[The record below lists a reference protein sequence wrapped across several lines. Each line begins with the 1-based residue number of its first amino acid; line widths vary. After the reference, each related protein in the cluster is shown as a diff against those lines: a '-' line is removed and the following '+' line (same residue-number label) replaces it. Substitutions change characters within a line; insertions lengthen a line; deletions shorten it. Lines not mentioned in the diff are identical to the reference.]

1 MPSVKIKETEVFT
14 FEELSECAKEKARD
28 WYKEGNLSYEWWDSV
43 YEMAETAAKLL
54 GIDIDRKTR
63 SSSQPAIWF
72 SGFYCQSDYCAI
84 EADYHYRK
92 GSVKAIK
99 AEFPAD
105 TELQAIAKGL
115 QDVQKRN
122 FYKLGARMS
131 QTFRNNQSVD
141 VWHSGDNYRDI
152 GEDEELLADILK
164 DFSHWVFSALEK
176 EYDFL
181 MSDEHVDESILC
193 NEYQFTE
200 DGEIYF

>member
-1 MPSVKIKETEVFT
+1 MPSVMIKETEIFT
-14 FEELSECAKEKARD
+14 FDELSDSAKEKARD
-28 WYKEGNLSYEWWDSV
+28 WYREGNLSCEWWDSV

-54 GIDIDRKTR
+54 GIEIDRKSR

-84 EADYHYRK
+84 EADYHYQK

-99 AEFPAD
+99 AEFPND

-141 VWHSGDNYRDI
+141 VWHCDDNYQDI
-152 GEDEELLADILK
+152 GEDEEILADILK
-164 DFSHWVFSALEK
+164 DFSHWVFRSLEK
-176 EYDFL
+176 EYEYL
-181 MSDEHVDESILC
+181 NSDSFVDEGIAA

-200 DGEIYF
+200 DGEVYF

>member
-1 MPSVKIKETEVFT
+1 MPSVMIKETQVFA
-14 FEELSECAKEKARD
+14 FSELSDSAKEKARN
-28 WYKEGNLSYEWWDSV
+28 WWKSQGLEHEWWGSV

-72 SGFYCQSDYCAI
+72 SGFYCQSDFCAI
-84 EADYHYRK
+84 EADYRYQK
-92 GSVKAIK
+92 GSVKTIK
-99 AEFPAD
+99 AEFPTD

-115 QDVQKRN
+115 QDVQKRS

-141 VWHSGDNYRDI
+141 VWHSDDNYRNI

-164 DFSHWVFSALEK
+164 DFSHWVFCALEK
-176 EYDFL
+176 EYEYL
-181 MSDEHVDESILC
+181 NSDECIDEGILA

-200 DGEIYF
+200 NGEIYF

>member
-1 MPSVKIKETEVFT
+1 MPSVMIKETEVFT
-14 FEELSECAKEKARD
+14 FEELSDSAKEKARD
-28 WYKEGNLSYEWWDSV
+28 WYREGNLSFDWWGGV
-43 YEMAETAAKLL
+43 YETAETAAKLL

-63 SSSQPAIWF
+63 NSSQPAIWF

-84 EADYHYRK
+84 EANYHYQK

-99 AEFPAD
+99 AEFPND
-105 TELQAIAKGL
+105 TELQAITKGL

-141 VWHSGDNYRDI
+141 VWHCEDNYRDI

-164 DFSHWVFSALEK
+164 DFSYWVFSALEK
-176 EYDFL
+176 EYEYL
-181 MSDEHVDESILC
+181 NSDECIDDGILA